1 MGVPPEIWGPNLWG
15 TLHLLCLTGTIT
27 SNFVQEFASVIPC
40 PMCADHFS
48 DLLKEIPLPDSN
60 DPLVLFRWSVN
71 IHNRVNSRIGKPT
84 LDPEQ
89 AMKKWSTKFDFKIV
103 LIILLALALG
113 FMSLRG
119 NKPI

>member
-1 MGVPPEIWGPNLWG
+1 
-15 TLHLLCLTGTIT
+15 
-27 SNFVQEFASVIPC
+27 
-40 PMCADHFS
+40 MCADHFS